1 MTSHFF
7 RSRET
12 AWLAVGCILCPLA
25 LGADVVAPVPIATL
39 PLVSGDE
46 QNATVAFITEE
57 TIAVARYAPPA
68 KGVFPGSIITVAWR
82 DGNLKASAEE
92 FFSFDTM
99 ALGGGLYGVSSGR
112 ILSKLTRTPW
122 LLSGKLQKL
131 EDLPS
136 QIVPPE
142 HQGSLVGSLQG
153 FDHWKLYRL
162 GPPLSLVR
170 EGPRRDSVRVGPGSS
185 LPWGSRSARRDD
197 RREPSGFLPI
207 PAPFEMRRESGNTC
221 TRSVTRNRL
230 RLRSYYRLSR

>member
-1 MTSHFF
+1 M
-7 RSRET
+7 
-12 AWLAVGCILCPLA
+12 
-25 LGADVVAPVPIATL
+25 VAPVPIATL

-170 EGPRRDSVRVGPGSS
+170 EGPGEILSVSDQVLVSRGDREVRVETIDGNLLGSFQFPPRS
-185 LPWGSRSARRDD
+185 KCGGRAEILAPDRLLVTGCGSD
-197 RREPSGFLPI
+197 RITDFHGKQL
-207 PAPFEMRRESGNTC
+207 RES
-221 TRSVTRNRL
+221 RH
-230 RLRSYYRLSR
+230 